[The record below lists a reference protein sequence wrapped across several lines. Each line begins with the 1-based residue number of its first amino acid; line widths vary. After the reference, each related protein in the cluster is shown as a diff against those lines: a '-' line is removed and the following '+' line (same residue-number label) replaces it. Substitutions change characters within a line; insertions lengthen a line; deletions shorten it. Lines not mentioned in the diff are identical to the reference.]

1 MNKKKSATRESPH
14 AYYKNVA
21 DETVKLQIF
30 DIIAKTPATS
40 QKKITEQT
48 GLTASLVHSFM
59 RHIISKGW
67 IRVKKV
73 NTKRWLYFL
82 TPDGFMEK
90 SRISVNYLS
99 RTFNTYRVAQNL
111 VRAELENCA
120 RDSRWK
126 IVVAGISELAEIA
139 ALNIKAAGGFILAGV
154 VADVLH
160 EKMFAGEKILP
171 LSAINNLE
179 YDSLWVCD
187 ANFDRWLGES
197 KQDVDQNCLVCLV
210 DMIKTFP

>member
-1 MNKKKSATRESPH
+1 MNNKKSKNPKSPH

-30 DIIAKTPATS
+30 DIIVKTPNTS

-48 GLTASLVHSFM
+48 GLAASLVHSFM
-59 RHIISKGW
+59 RHVISKGW

-82 TPDGFMEK
+82 TPEGFMEK

-111 VRAELENCA
+111 IEAELANCA
-120 RDSRWK
+120 QDSRWK
-126 IVVAGISELAEIA
+126 IVVVGINELAEIA
-139 ALNIKAAGGFILAGV
+139 AINIKAATGFTLAAVVAVASHGETLAGK
-154 VADVLH
+154 
-160 EKMFAGEKILP
+160 EILP
-171 LSAINNLE
+171 FDAINNLE
-179 YDSLWVCD
+179 YDNLWVCD
-187 ANFDRWLGES
+187 INFNIWLGGR
-197 KQDVDQNCLVCLV
+197 KHDVDPDRLVNLV
-210 DMIKTFP
+210 DMTKTFP